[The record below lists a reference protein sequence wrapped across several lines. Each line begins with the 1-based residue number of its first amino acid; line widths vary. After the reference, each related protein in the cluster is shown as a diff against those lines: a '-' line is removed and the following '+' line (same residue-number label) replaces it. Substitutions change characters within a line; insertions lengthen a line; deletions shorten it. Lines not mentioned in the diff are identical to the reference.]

1 MSLDN
6 YLGTR
11 VTPALKLKFQKQ
23 ASRQGGASNVLRVL
37 IEGYASG
44 DLDIEFIKPA
54 VKPTTKKEKSK

>member
-11 VTPALKLKFQKQ
+11 VEPALKKKFQKQ
-23 ASRQGGASNVLRVL
+23 AARQGGDSKVLRVL

-44 DLDIEFIKPA
+44 DLDIEFMKPA
-54 VKPTTKKEKSK
+54 VKPTIKKEKSK